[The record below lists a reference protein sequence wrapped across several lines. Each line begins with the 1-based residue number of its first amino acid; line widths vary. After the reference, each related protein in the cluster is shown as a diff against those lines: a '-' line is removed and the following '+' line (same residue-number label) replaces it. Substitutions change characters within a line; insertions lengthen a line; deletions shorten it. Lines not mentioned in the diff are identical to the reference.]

1 MSINTA
7 ISKWIEKSE
16 PDFYTLFIKAWIPY
30 NSWYMHNYA
39 DEDANRTSDRDIIE
53 YIKSNPNAYKNK
65 ISALLQGV
73 GDESDKFKQL
83 ICKLHYNLDR
93 NPIPDYDTRI
103 SFYSI
108 SIRGNSKRQETIQEK
123 AFSVKGMVDLNLPKK
138 DARWVFE
145 IIDNKSMATISRI
158 ALYKCSIKELH
169 NNADYISLEVKYK
182 SAVERCLNEIN
193 PDKKESVIVQAVRRG
208 NKYSQPANSIVISKD
223 ENLYFINSVDDV
235 SRAIIH
241 VLYELRCKLFHGE
254 IEPTTSNSGIYEQAF
269 YIQRMLIKALN

>member
-39 DEDANRTSDRDIIE
+39 DEDSNRTSDRDIIE

-73 GDESDKFKQL
+73 GDESDEFKQL
-83 ICKLHYNLDR
+83 VCKLHYNLDH
-93 NPIPDYDTRI
+93 NPIPDYDNRI

-108 SIRGNSKRQETIQEK
+108 CIRGNSKRQETIQEK

-169 NNADYISLEVKYK
+169 NNADYISLDVKYK

-193 PDKKESVIVQAVRRG
+193 PDKKESVVVQAVRRG
-208 NKYSQPANSIVISKD
+208 NKYTQPANSIVISKD
-223 ENLYFINSVDDV
+223 ENLYFINHVDDV

>member
-65 ISALLQGV
+65 ISALLQGS
-73 GDESDKFKQL
+73 GDESDEFKQL
-83 ICKLHYNLDR
+83 ICKLHYSLES
-93 NPIPDYDTRI
+93 NPIPDFDNKI
-103 SFYSI
+103 SFYAI
-108 SIRGNSKRQETIQEK
+108 CIRGNSKRQETIQEK
-123 AFSVKGMVDLNLPKK
+123 TFSVKGIVDLNLPKK

-158 ALYKCSIKELH
+158 ALHKCSTKELH

-182 SAVERCLNEIN
+182 SSVERCLNEIN

-208 NKYSQPANSIVISKD
+208 SKYSQPANSIVISNND
-223 ENLYFINSVDDV
+223 NLYFIDNVDDV

-241 VLYELRCKLFHGE
+241 ILYELRCKLFHGE

>member
-16 PDFYTLFIKAWIPY
+16 PDFYTLFIKSWIPY

-169 NNADYISLEVKYK
+169 NNDDYISLDVKYK

-223 ENLYFINSVDDV
+223 DNLYFINNIDDV

-254 IEPTTSNSGIYEQAF
+254 IDPTTSNSGIYEQAF